1 MRQLD
6 QLHNDMIWLS
16 IVGVTD
22 QYLQNHIS
30 HSSYAVCYTEIL
42 STVMSLN
49 LQDEESVGCIR
60 QSCEPRLLLYRF
72 WSLYESMLNSEYLV
86 SKLQLTQSKSR
97 WARLFESHRVDQIH
111 VNELL
116 TKAGISLHDSKQ
128 PFWFSP
134 CLNDSFK
141 YVSLQVRSQLN
152 ERLKNVSSLFHTD
165 DLFYDSFVRRYGD
178 FRSIPLTKRHADR
191 VFSSGRR
198 VCSERTA
205 RGVYSRRRRCGKRA
219 RCLERSNSA

>member
-1 MRQLD
+1 MADIPSDISEDEDDVEDDSLSEGLEDDVSDTELENRKRQRAERLAYLQHKDKKRRMINEYNAFNFYSRPASIIVALGFCFEMQLHSVMRQLD

-97 WARLFESHRVDQIH
+97 WAQCSESQRIDQIH

-128 PFWFSP
+128 PF
-134 CLNDSFK
+134 
-141 YVSLQVRSQLN
+141 
-152 ERLKNVSSLFHTD
+152 
-165 DLFYDSFVRRYGD
+165 
-178 FRSIPLTKRHADR
+178 LTP
-191 VFSSGRR
+191 S
-198 VCSERTA
+198 
-205 RGVYSRRRRCGKRA
+205 
-219 RCLERSNSA
+219 

>member
-6 QLHNDMIWLS
+6 HLQNDMVWLS

-72 WSLYESMLNSEYLV
+72 WSLFESMLNSEYLV
-86 SKLQLTQSKSR
+86 SKLQLTQSKSKCMK
-97 WARLFESHRVDQIH
+97 EV
-111 VNELL
+111 
-116 TKAGISLHDSKQ
+116 SK
-128 PFWFSP
+128 
-134 CLNDSFK
+134 
-141 YVSLQVRSQLN
+141 R
-152 ERLKNVSSLFHTD
+152 
-165 DLFYDSFVRRYGD
+165 
-178 FRSIPLTKRHADR
+178 
-191 VFSSGRR
+191 
-198 VCSERTA
+198 
-205 RGVYSRRRRCGKRA
+205 
-219 RCLERSNSA
+219 RSNSCERNAHKGGHFSA

>member
-42 STVMSLN
+42 STVISLN

-97 WARLFESHRVDQIH
+97 
-111 VNELL
+111 
-116 TKAGISLHDSKQ
+116 
-128 PFWFSP
+128 
-134 CLNDSFK
+134 
-141 YVSLQVRSQLN
+141 
-152 ERLKNVSSLFHTD
+152 
-165 DLFYDSFVRRYGD
+165 
-178 FRSIPLTKRHADR
+178 
-191 VFSSGRR
+191 
-198 VCSERTA
+198 
-205 RGVYSRRRRCGKRA
+205 
-219 RCLERSNSA
+219 